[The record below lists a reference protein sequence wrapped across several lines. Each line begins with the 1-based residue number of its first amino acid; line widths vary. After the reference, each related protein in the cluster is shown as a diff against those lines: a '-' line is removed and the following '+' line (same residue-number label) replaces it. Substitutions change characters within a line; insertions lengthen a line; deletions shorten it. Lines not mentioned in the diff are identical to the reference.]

1 LKLESPLPERAV
13 FMSNNPA
20 TVADI
25 FALEADL
32 PIDFTV
38 PAFGLDL
45 ELPLID
51 FELPDVDLELPAEGV
66 KR

>member
-1 LKLESPLPERAV
+1 LKPKSPLPERAAL
-13 FMSNNPA
+13 MSRNPA

-25 FALEADL
+25 FALEAEP

-38 PAFGLDL
+38 PAFDL

-51 FELPDVDLELPAEGV
+51 FELPAEGV

>member
-1 LKLESPLPERAV
+1 
-13 FMSNNPA
+13 MSRNPA
-20 TVADI
+20 TITDI
-25 FALEADL
+25 FALEAEL
-32 PIDFTV
+32 PIDFTS
-38 PAFGLDL
+38 PAFDM

>member
-1 LKLESPLPERAV
+1 MKLESPLPERAA
-13 FMSNNPA
+13 FMSNNPV
-20 TVADI
+20 TVTDI
-25 FALEADL
+25 FALEVEP

-45 ELPLID
+45 ELP
-51 FELPDVDLELPAEGV
+51 AEGV

>member
-1 LKLESPLPERAV
+1 
-13 FMSNNPA
+13 MSNNPA